1 MMLTADGRLVG
12 IALLVEA
19 IIPLGDMS
27 IILWSGGSKS
37 RALSIHGVTCAAMLV
52 VGLLL
57 IHAV

>member
-1 MMLTADGRLVG
+1 MMLSTDRRSVG

-27 IILWSGGSKS
+27 NILGSGVSKS
-37 RALSIHGVTCAAMLV
+37 KAFSVHGASCAAMLV

-57 IHAV
+57 IHAA